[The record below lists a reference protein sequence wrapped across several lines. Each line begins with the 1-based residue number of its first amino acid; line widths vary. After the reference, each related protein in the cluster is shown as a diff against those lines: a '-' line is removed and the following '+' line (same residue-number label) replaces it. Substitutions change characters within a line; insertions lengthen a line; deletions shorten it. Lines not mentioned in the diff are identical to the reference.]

1 MIDKRSIVPLLTE
14 NMNLFGQSPFAN
26 IPPVVKNL
34 LIINIIFFIATL
46 IFENMGIQL
55 AYYLGAFYFNS
66 PYFRIWQIITYM
78 FMHGGW
84 AHIFFNMFALY
95 MFGPAIEY
103 YMGSKRFFN
112 YYFITGL
119 GALALQ
125 MFVQAME
132 VHSIVGSFILNPATH
147 YNISPESVEKLRAIY
162 SEPMVGASGALFG
175 ILVAFGVLYSETS
188 LYIMLIPIPV
198 KAKYAVIGYIVVEL
212 YLGLSQHQ
220 GDSVA
225 HFAHLGGALFGYILL
240 KIWGMHRTNDFY

>member
-1 MIDKRSIVPLLTE
+1 
-14 NMNLFGQSPFAN
+14 MNLFGQSFFAN

-46 IFENMGIQL
+46 VFQGMGIEL
-55 AYYLGAFYFNS
+55 ANYLGAFYFNS
-66 PYFRIWQIITYM
+66 PYFRVWQIITYM
-78 FMHGGW
+78 FMHAGW

-95 MFGPAIEY
+95 MFGPAIEHF
-103 YMGSKRFFN
+103 MGPKRFFN
-112 YYFITGL
+112 YYFITGI

-125 MFVQAME
+125 MLVQAFE
-132 VHSIVGSFILNPATH
+132 VHSILGSYTFNPEIH
-147 YNISPESVEKLRAIY
+147 YNIAAESVQKLRDIY
-162 SEPMVGASGALFG
+162 AVPMVGASGALFG
-175 ILVAFGVLYSETS
+175 VLVAFGVLYSETS

-212 YLGLSQHQ
+212 YLGVSQHQ

-240 KIWGMHRTNDFY
+240 KVWNLRRTNDFY

>member
-1 MIDKRSIVPLLTE
+1 
-14 NMNLFGQSPFAN
+14 MNLFGQSFFAN

-46 IFENMGIQL
+46 VFENMGIEL
-55 AYYLGAFYFNS
+55 ANYLGAFYFNS
-66 PYFRIWQIITYM
+66 PHFRVWQLITYM

-103 YMGSKRFFN
+103 FMGSKRFFN

-125 MFVQAME
+125 MLVQAIE
-132 VHSIVGSFILNPATH
+132 VHGILGSFIFDQTVNLNITPENGAKLHDIYAT
-147 YNISPESVEKLRAIY
+147 
-162 SEPMVGASGALFG
+162 PMVGASGALFG
-175 ILVAFGVLYSETS
+175 ILVAFGVLYAETE

-240 KIWGMHRTNDFY
+240 KVWRLTPSKRF

>member
-1 MIDKRSIVPLLTE
+1 
-14 NMNLFGQSPFAN
+14 MNLFGQSFFAN

-46 IFENMGIQL
+46 VFENMGIEL
-55 AYYLGAFYFNS
+55 ANYLGAFYFNS
-66 PYFRIWQIITYM
+66 PHFRVWQPITYM

-103 YMGSKRFFN
+103 FMGSKRFFN

-125 MFVQAME
+125 MLVQAIE
-132 VHSIVGSFILNPATH
+132 VHGILGSFIFDQTVNLNIT
-147 YNISPESVEKLRAIY
+147 PENGAKLHDIY
-162 SEPMVGASGALFG
+162 AAPMVGASGALFG
-175 ILVAFGVLYSETS
+175 VLVAFGVLYAETE
-188 LYIMLIPIPV
+188 LYIMLIPIPI

-240 KIWGMHRTNDFY
+240 KVWRLTPSKGF